1 PYHPELQPIEMI
13 WGALKNR
20 IAINPA
26 DTLDELGDMID
37 EGLAAITKKEWIGAY
52 KKVQR
57 QEQAYLREDDAAAL
71 EVIPIPTRE
80 ELNALAVEASI
91 EESAWEFQISL

>member
-1 PYHPELQPIEMI
+1 MT

-26 DTLDELGDMID
+26 DTLDEMGDMIYG
-37 EGLAAITKKEWIGAY
+37 GLVAIMKKEGIGAY
-52 KKVQR
+52 NKVQR
-57 QEQAYLREDDAAAL
+57 QQQAYLREDEAAAP
-71 EVIPIPTRE
+71 EVVPVPTRE

-91 EESAWEFQISL
+91 EESAWEFQISQ